1 MKTNCKKN
9 CWCEDFFLSEK
20 TLQKTIFIT
29 TAKTELQLWRRRR
42 RKLKYQSRL
51 QQQNRSRFLA
61 QIIGGRKKNTQRGC
75 DDKKADLSRV
85 RRRRRDRQN
94 ETTKFP
100 RPGVKVG
107 LKLEMKMSKKSER
120 RRTRGV
126 QIRACCRL
134 GTHTQISCQQ
144 LLISVCLSVW
154 HQQSP
159 EFDRH

>member
-1 MKTNCKKN
+1 MKQILGP
-9 CWCEDFFLSEK
+9 DY
-20 TLQKTIFIT
+20 
-29 TAKTELQLWRRRR
+29 RR
-42 RKLKYQSRL
+42 Q
-51 QQQNRSRFLA
+51 
-61 QIIGGRKKNTQRGC
+61 KKNTQRGC

-85 RRRRRDRQN
+85 RRRRKDRQN

-134 GTHTQISCQQ
+134 GTHTNKLSAAVDQ
-144 LLISVCLSVW
+144 CLSV
-154 HQQSP
+154 
-159 EFDRH
+159 